1 MKTHTHT
8 HLRFEQYTHTLLS
21 VSPILS
27 KFVSILTPP
36 MVHYIHYIYPLKP
49 INLRSLAL
57 LQLVDLPP
65 RIPRTTREAIC
76 STIMFFTL
84 GLELATAPINSPMS
98 SSIPILEISGILGNI
113 RNSEARKKMFV
124 KRDNKMLVPPSVLS
138 LLSLLSTY

>member
-1 MKTHTHT
+1 MNTHTHT
-8 HLRFEQYTHTLLS
+8 HTHTLLS

-27 KFVSILTPP
+27 KIVSTPP
-36 MVHYIHYIYPLKP
+36 HVRTIYYSLKP

-65 RIPRTTREAIC
+65 RIPRTTREAIW

-98 SSIPILEISGILGNI
+98 SSIPNLEILEHI
-113 RNSEARKKMFV
+113 RKLESQKKLLV
-124 KRDNKMLVPPSVLS
+124 KRNNKMW
-138 LLSLLSTY
+138 